1 MKKSLLL
8 KAILPF
14 LCLFTQSIYAQDIDD
29 NDGGS
34 ANEESKLTGELQTQ
48 ANFFIRDSTI
58 GAANTPQYDRQKF
71 GSNTWLALNYRNW
84 GFDIGVRFDAFNNS
98 NLIDPMDSYTAVG
111 IGRWHVM
118 KSVGKLDMTAGY
130 IYDQIGSGTIFRA
143 YENRALAIDNALVG
157 LRLKYNLTP
166 NLYIKG
172 FMGKQKMVE
181 KQKNLL
187 DTYDPIIAGANID
200 YYTNIGENITL
211 SPGVAV
217 VRRTLDDATMAG
229 IAQDISS
236 YMPED
241 KFIPKYTT
249 YAVGAYNTLNYK
261 NFSWYVE
268 GVYKTAEAI
277 NTLRT
282 DGILENKDG
291 YTGLTNLSYSTKG
304 FSILGS
310 YKRTENFVFRTSP
323 LQILNRGQIAFL
335 PPMARQ
341 NTYRLT
347 SRYNAATQ
355 ELGEQAFQIDI
366 MYSYKRRWQFLLN
379 FSDIKNLN
387 NEQLYRELYFETTYK
402 SKGPWKLIAG
412 FQTQIYNQAVYEN
425 KPNYPLV
432 RTFIPF
438 AEFVYRLSDTKSLRI
453 ETQYMHTAQDYGS
466 WIYGLIEFNIAP
478 KWSFSI
484 TDMININSNKYSKA
498 KHFYTALVSYT
509 EGSTMLGLAYVK
521 QVEGIVCTGGVC
533 RYEPAFNGVRVN
545 VQTRF

>member
-1 MKKSLLL
+1 MNKSLLL
-8 KAILPF
+8 NIF
-14 LCLFTQSIYAQDIDD
+14 LLTFCLGISPIFAQDWED
-29 NDGGS
+29 NNGGT
-34 ANEESKLTGELQTQ
+34 ESKLTGELETQ

-71 GSNTWLALNYRNW
+71 GSNTWMALNYRNW
-84 GFDIGVRFDAFNNS
+84 GFDIGIRFDAFSNS
-98 NLIDPMDSYTAVG
+98 NLLDPMDSYTAVG
-111 IGRWHVM
+111 IGRWHIM
-118 KSVGKLDMTAGY
+118 KSIGKLDLTAGY

-166 NLYIKG
+166 NLYVKG

-187 DTYDPIIAGANID
+187 ETYDPIIAGVNID
-200 YYTNIGENITL
+200 YYGGITDNLSIAPGIGI
-211 SPGVAV
+211 
-217 VRRTLDDATMAG
+217 VRRTLDDATMNI

-249 YAVGAYNTLNYK
+249 YVVGAYNTLNYK
-261 NFSWYVE
+261 NLSWFVE

-282 DGILENKDG
+282 DGVLENKDG
-291 YTGLTNLSYSTKG
+291 YTTLTNLTYSMKG
-304 FSILGS
+304 FSALAS
-310 YKRTENFVFRTSP
+310 YKRTENYVFRTSP
-323 LQILNRGQIAFL
+323 LQTLNRGQIAFL

-341 NTYRLT
+341 NTYRLN

-355 ELGEQAFQIDI
+355 ELGEQAFQIDL
-366 MYSYKRRWQFLLN
+366 MYSYKKKWQFLFN
-379 FSDIKNLN
+379 YSDIKNLK
-387 NEQLYRELYFETTYK
+387 NERLYRELYIEASYK

-412 FQTQIYNQAVYEN
+412 FQTQIYNQSVFEF
-425 KPNYPLV
+425 KPNVPLV
-432 RTFIPF
+432 RTYIPF
-438 AEFVYRLSDTKSLRI
+438 AEFVYRISDTKSLRI
-453 ETQYMHTAQDYGS
+453 ESQYMHSKEDYGS
-466 WIYGLIEFNIAP
+466 WFYMLLEFNIAP

-484 TDMININSNKYSKA
+484 TDMVNVQSNKYSKP

-509 EGSTMLGLAYVK
+509 EGSTMLGLSFVK

-533 RYEPAFNGVRVN
+533 RYEPAFSGVRLGA
-545 VQTRF
+545 QTRF